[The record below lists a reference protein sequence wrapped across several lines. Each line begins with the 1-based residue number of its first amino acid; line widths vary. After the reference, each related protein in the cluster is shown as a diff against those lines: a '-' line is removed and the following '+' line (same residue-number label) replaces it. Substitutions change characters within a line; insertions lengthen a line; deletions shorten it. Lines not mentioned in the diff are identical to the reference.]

1 MRQKHNADLEVPKY
15 LKQKESNISKANK
28 KSKHKHQYEECL
40 IRYKWNWEENK
51 IHTSLNSYCII
62 CGKINDRMK
71 NSIVTDYMKKVD
83 TPMGK
88 RIYASQRIR
97 YMKNIIIDYRYFLW
111 RIYVKI
117 NTWRCCDLNF
127 RYEDLNKEIF
137 DKVVAFSYSIGSGLG
152 GPGAMIMLTRDG
164 KEYIIGQEGF
174 EGDWLNPAH
183 SGR

>member
-15 LKQKESNISKANK
+15 LKRKENDISKANK
-28 KSKHKHQYEECL
+28 KSKHRHQYEECL

-88 RIYASQRIR
+88 RYIRISE
-97 YMKNIIIDYRYFLW
+97 DTL
-111 RIYVKI
+111 
-117 NTWRCCDLNF
+117 
-127 RYEDLNKEIF
+127 YEKYHNRLPVFFVEDICK
-137 DKVVAFSYSIGSGLG
+137 DKYLEVL
-152 GPGAMIMLTRDG
+152 
-164 KEYIIGQEGF
+164 
-174 EGDWLNPAH
+174 
-183 SGR
+183 

>member
-1 MRQKHNADLEVPKY
+1 MKKGILSCVTADVDLEMENQDVYVWKQKKSFIFEHNSREICDRGKGKELRQKHNADLEVPKY
-15 LKQKESNISKANK
+15 LKQKETNISKANK

-88 RIYASQRIR
+88 RYIRISE
-97 YMKNIIIDYRYFLW
+97 DTL
-111 RIYVKI
+111 
-117 NTWRCCDLNF
+117 
-127 RYEDLNKEIF
+127 YEKYHNRLPVFFVEDICK
-137 DKVVAFSYSIGSGLG
+137 DKYLEVL
-152 GPGAMIMLTRDG
+152 
-164 KEYIIGQEGF
+164 
-174 EGDWLNPAH
+174 
-183 SGR
+183 

>member
-1 MRQKHNADLEVPKY
+1 MKKGILSCVTADVDLEMENQDVYVWKQKKSFIFEHNSREICDRGKGKELRQKHNADLKVPKY

-88 RIYASQRIR
+88 RYIRISE
-97 YMKNIIIDYRYFLW
+97 DTL
-111 RIYVKI
+111 
-117 NTWRCCDLNF
+117 
-127 RYEDLNKEIF
+127 YEKYHNRLPVFFVEDICK
-137 DKVVAFSYSIGSGLG
+137 DKYLEVL
-152 GPGAMIMLTRDG
+152 
-164 KEYIIGQEGF
+164 
-174 EGDWLNPAH
+174 
-183 SGR
+183 